1 MRLNIK
7 GGEGEEE
14 REKKDLVKRQKEVVE
29 EQPSEPKS
37 FSLSFLPSTSITHT
51 SLSLTHIYSYLFFV
65 VVGILRYEMFWG
77 DTLV

>member
-1 MRLNIK
+1 VRLNIK

-51 SLSLTHIYSYLFFV
+51 SLSL
-65 VVGILRYEMFWG
+65 
-77 DTLV
+77 

>member
-1 MRLNIK
+1 VRLNIK

-51 SLSLTHIYSYLFFV
+51 SLSLKHTYILTFF
-65 VVGILRYEMFWG
+65 LLL
-77 DTLV
+77 LVF